1 VASPWE
7 VPVKARRTLN
17 LLEIIVVVV
26 IIGLLIAALIPNR
39 ILP

>member
-1 VASPWE
+1 MGCR
-7 VPVKARRTLN
+7 VKPRRTLN

-39 ILP
+39 VLP